1 MTRFAVADV
10 LGASVLVGDMRVGK
24 VVGVY
29 LDAGF
34 ARAIGLE
41 VACTGGVRRFLP
53 WAVASFAHGDVCA
66 SSALHL
72 LDAAEGYE
80 RHGAVLLRDSSEIVG
95 FSATRDGR
103 MLSSRELVS
112 AELGVGTSSA

>member
-1 MTRFAVADV
+1 MTRFGVADV

-29 LDAGF
+29 LDARF
-34 ARAIGLE
+34 ERAIGLE
-41 VACTGGVRRFLP
+41 VACAGAVRRFLP
-53 WAVASFAHGDVCA
+53 WAVASFAHGNVCA

-80 RHGAVLLRDSSEIVG
+80 RHGAVRLRGTRDVVG
-95 FSATRDGR
+95 FSVTRDGR
-103 MLSSRELVS
+103 VFSSEDMVS
-112 AELGVGTSSA
+112 AELEVGTSLA